1 MGMAEAILG
10 DVVARCGSPKV
21 VCTPLVE
28 HRMVMSPPALMP
40 ITIAPIAI
48 RLKNPKGS
56 FPTNKDQEWVCI
68 RKGRCKSASSHTQ
81 WRLFCMYWQSE
92 HSPNNQSPKSR
103 CDRFGLAPFH
113 HECALETVSAAATV
127 SGRSAQLPWISGDEE
142 APTAE
147 RSGLFPGERCLSH
160 LVPPCDGMA
169 GSVTLVPAS
178 LWQFNHSDRRG
189 VHPPMVESTLITHH
203 GSETGAPPA
212 ARTHRGRG

>member
-1 MGMAEAILG
+1 MGLH
-10 DVVARCGSPKV
+10 P
-21 VCTPLVE
+21 
-28 HRMVMSPPALMP
+28 HRPVQKRVFS
-40 ITIAPIAI
+40 
-48 RLKNPKGS
+48 
-56 FPTNKDQEWVCI
+56 
-68 RKGRCKSASSHTQ
+68 TQ

-113 HECALETVSAAATV
+113 HESALETVSAAATV

-147 RSGLFPGERCLSH
+147 RSGLFPAERCLSH

-189 VHPPMVESTLITHH
+189 VHPPMVEYTLITHH

-212 ARTHRGRG
+212 ARTHRRPRLSQRGAGQRALSRR